1 MAFNWL
7 NPWQRARGRGR
18 KRATTPTST
27 PTPTPT
33 SGQIPIGKLTPELF
47 AAAINKYG
55 KPIAQLPVSGEDF
68 SRFLMSSIGMSPQM
82 LQYLDPKWQQAISV
96 FRQATGQPP
105 LPTPTPGT
113 QPSPFA
119 NMTSISPAQA
129 EAEMRKYHP
138 EAFDPNAPHWRG
150 GPIPLPEYVRHPT
163 FTPTP
168 TPTRHT
174 DIAGMFQDPLGQMIA
189 QITQQYSQFMTGK
202 PYTTEQEQA
211 ILAQQDRAVEE
222 RYNRARQDLMNRL
235 AAMGISPTSGEALS
249 MLQQLATQEAAE
261 KAGFRRQ
268 LGISEIQELQQRP
281 LQALQTLMNLE
292 QLRSGRIAQMLGF
305 TGPPPTETTALQTLM
320 EQLQAQQAAGTM
332 AEQMAQQIMGTI
344 GGLGG
349 AYMQAQMQQQQMLP
363 LTLLMMQL
371 ADQPYMIPYGM
382 PMSGGGAMGQTAEG
396 GAPTSGG
403 ETGIT
408 PEQFMQAIQQITS
421 AQTPQQ
427 AFPEIFGGSQ
437 YANMQQYP
445 SIAQQ
450 YQNMINAIGQGISV
464 SATPQT
470 PQFNWQDLINLPY
483 S

>member
-1 MAFNWL
+1 VSL
-7 NPWQRARGRGR
+7 LGKLIGIKKRAAPASQQGR
-18 KRATTPTST
+18 KKATPPLSPWTRKPGETPRHLGTVSYPYDPSAVHTPTPFST
-27 PTPTPT
+27 PTP
-33 SGQIPIGKLTPELF
+33 F
-47 AAAINKYG
+47 
-55 KPIAQLPVSGEDF
+55 
-68 SRFLMSSIGMSPQM
+68 
-82 LQYLDPKWQQAISV
+82 
-96 FRQATGQPP
+96 
-105 LPTPTPGT
+105 PTPT
-113 QPSPFA
+113 QPF
-119 NMTSISPAQA
+119 
-129 EAEMRKYHP
+129 R
-138 EAFDPNAPHWRG
+138 
-150 GPIPLPEYVRHPT
+150 L
-163 FTPTP
+163 
-168 TPTRHT
+168 
-174 DIAGMFQDPLGQMIA
+174 AGMFQDPLGQMIA
-189 QITQQYSQFMTGK
+189 QITQQYSQFMTSK

-222 RYNRARQDLMNRL
+222 RYKRAREDLMNRL

-261 KAGFRRQ
+261 KASFRRQ

-320 EQLQAQQAAGTM
+320 AQLQAQQAAGTM
-332 AEQMAQQIMGTI
+332 AEQMAQQIMGTL

-349 AYMQAQMQQQQMLP
+349 AYVQAQMQQQQMLP

-371 ADQPYMIPYGM
+371 ANQPYMIPYMLGGM
-382 PMSGGGAMGQTAEG
+382 PMSFGGGGAVEG
-396 GAPTSGG
+396 GTPTDSSGM
-403 ETGIT
+403 GIT

-427 AFPEIFGGSQ
+427 VFPEIFSGSQ

-450 YQNMINAIGQGISV
+450 YQDMINAIGQGIGV

-470 PQFNWQDLINLPY
+470 PRLHSYPY
-483 S
+483 L